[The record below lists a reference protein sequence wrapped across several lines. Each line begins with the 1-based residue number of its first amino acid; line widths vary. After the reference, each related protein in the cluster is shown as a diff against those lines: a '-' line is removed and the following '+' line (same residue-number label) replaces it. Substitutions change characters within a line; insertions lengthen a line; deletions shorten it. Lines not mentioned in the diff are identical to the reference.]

1 MSGGGTGGQEVL
13 PVMTYDSLPAP
24 ATRRRLLSGLA
35 ATGGL
40 AVSGA
45 LGEAGPAAAQ
55 ARSGPAAPSG
65 PPAAG
70 GAAHPAAAVPGRRR
84 RLRADREKADE
95 IRAEF
100 VHAWEGYKRFAW
112 GHDEVL
118 PVSGRYHDFFAR
130 NHPVG
135 LSIIEA
141 LDTHYLMELDTE
153 VDRCTDWIRNHLD
166 FDVDADFQVFEC
178 TIRLV
183 GGLLSGY
190 LATGEKVLLDRCT
203 DLADRLLPA
212 FTSSPTGMPYRYV
225 NLRTGHASGAT
236 LPLAEIGTNILEF
249 GVLSRVTGDR
259 RYRQA
264 AERALRAVVERRSSL
279 DLLATRLDVGT
290 GRWADRDS
298 VAVNPPAD
306 SFYEYLWGAWMM
318 FHDQDCRDWFRMFTA
333 AMRKHQAERVDGRL
347 WFKHVDFRTGKLIS
361 RRQSALA
368 VAVLPVGGD
377 NDLAADYYRSW
388 TAVLDKYEVIPE
400 EIDYARLQALSR
412 RNDLRPEYAN
422 CAFQLWWQTGDPY
435 YRTTAW
441 QYFRNL
447 RKHHRVPGGYTVVTD
462 VTRQPKTKGDH
473 CPAYVFA
480 ENFKWLY
487 LTFAGAPRFDYE
499 HGWLS
504 TEGKVLDGFR
514 KAKRTT
520 DAEVGKAEAGKTE
533 AGKDV

>member
-1 MSGGGTGGQEVL
+1 
-13 PVMTYDSLPAP
+13 MTYDSLPAP

-40 AVSGA
+40 TVSGA
-45 LGEAGPAAAQ
+45 LGGAGRAAAR
-55 ARSGPAAPSG
+55 ARAGDAAR
-65 PPAAG
+65 AAT
-70 GAAHPAAAVPGRRR
+70 GAGAVPGAYAARTGRAVPGRRR
-84 RLRADREKADE
+84 RFRADREKAGE

-118 PVSGRYHDFFAR
+118 PVSGRHREFFAG

-141 LDTHYLMELDTE
+141 LDTLHLMELDTE
-153 VDRCTDWIRNHLD
+153 VHRCVDWIGSHLD
-166 FDVDADFQVFEC
+166 FDVDADFQVFEA

-190 LATGEKVLLDRCT
+190 LATGEKALLNRCT

-212 FTSSPTGMPYRYV
+212 FTSSPTGMPYRFV
-225 NLRTGHASGAT
+225 NLRTGRASGAT
-236 LPLAEIGTNILEF
+236 LPVAEIGTNILEF
-249 GVLSRVTGDR
+249 GVLSRITGDT
-259 RYRQA
+259 RYRRA
-264 AERALRAVVERRSSL
+264 AERALRAIVERRSSL
-279 DLLATRLDVGT
+279 DLLATRLNVET
-290 GRWADRDS
+290 GRWADRES

-306 SFYEYLWGAWMM
+306 SFYEYLWGAWLM
-318 FHDQDCRDWFRMFTA
+318 FHDEECRDWFTMFTA
-333 AMRKHQAERVDGRL
+333 ALRKHQAERVDGLL
-347 WFKHVDFRTGKLIS
+347 WFKHVDFRTGQLIN

-368 VAVLPVGGD
+368 VAVLPVGGGSD
-377 NDLAADYYRSW
+377 LELAADYYRSW

-400 EIDYARLQALSR
+400 EIDYTRLRALST

-447 RKHHRVPGGYTVVTD
+447 KRHHRVPGGYTVLTD
-462 VTRQPKTKGDH
+462 VTRQPKAKGDH
-473 CPAYVFA
+473 CPAYFFA

-487 LTFAGAPRFDYE
+487 LTFASAARFDYE

-514 KAKRTT
+514 NAH
-520 DAEVGKAEAGKTE
+520 GKA
-533 AGKDV
+533 